1 MTAVA
6 RLRIPVVSATLLLLV
21 LLAGAA
27 GAGQG
32 AAAPP
37 KPAPAAKA
45 LRNGVPVEE
54 LPSSTG
60 GVRRS
65 RQYVPAGSVSRLVK
79 VSPTSVGARDSRL
92 AVLANGRRIP
102 LRNGGRI
109 DLAGGLAAEVYLDPY
124 PPARSD
130 VWLDLHLIRAATG
143 KPVRD
148 ASGTTSYDMATHS
161 MGPWSAAA
169 KSTGD
174 GHYLYSMHYIMYGD
188 WGHLLRIQT
197 GKTVYEL
204 NLLIAVLPA

>member
-6 RLRIPVVSATLLLLV
+6 RLRIPVASAAVLFA

-27 GAGQG
+27 GAGQE
-32 AAAPP
+32 AAAAP

-60 GVRRS
+60 GARRS
-65 RQYVPAGSVSRLVK
+65 GHDVPAGSVSRLVK
-79 VSPTSVGARDSRL
+79 VSPASVGARDSRL
-92 AVLANGRRIP
+92 AVLADGKRIP

-109 DLAGGLAAEVYLDPY
+109 DLADGLAAEVYLDPY
-124 PPARSD
+124 PPARTD
-130 VWLDLHLIRAATG
+130 VWLDLHLTRAATG

-148 ASGTTSYDMATHS
+148 ARGTTSYDMATHS

-169 KSTGD
+169 KNTGD
-174 GHYLYSMHYIMYGD
+174 GHYLYSMHYVMYGD

-204 NLLIAVLPA
+204 NLLIDVLPA